1 MKNINVLGVISARLN
16 SSRLPA
22 KHMLPLAGKPM
33 IERIFQILEKV
44 VGVDEWILSTTA
56 NTSNVPL
63 VKWAEKNDKHHF
75 IYDEDDDD
83 LIGRTNAIVQE
94 KNPNILIHVFGD
106 TTIIDSETV
115 SSMLALLQKTPNAKT
130 VRVMEIDDKNPSI
143 HAGFDIY
150 RKDFWYEIVKKSI
163 TVIQKEYVGIFSD
176 RLLGKKDV
184 AYYKDDPIYSSI
196 WHRLS
201 IDTFSD
207 YEFMENVYQRW
218 YGSNKENSIVSLK
231 WLIGQIKSDT
241 SLRLLN
247 QHVCQQDVEKN
258 HSKVLLVTQ
267 ASSTDGIGHL
277 KRMVWLMRALQDFY
291 AISVKL
297 HILGEVFSANW
308 LDFLPHQWHKNKNSF
323 LNDVTTEYADILV
336 YDLNPRNYPKNID
349 KVLMQQQAKGV
360 RQVSIDAMAEYHQY
374 LDLVCIPSFYLS
386 EKNKDI
392 PVDKLLYGWNCYLM
406 DYRVH
411 EDHVYKRHDEGTS
424 KNLLI
429 ITGGSDSGNFS
440 EWLPLK
446 IERLLPKN
454 TVINWVQGPFSKSPI
469 IPKYTEHFWNI
480 HHSPENIKT
489 LMEQTDIALTRHGV
503 SFFEL
508 AALGVPT
515 WLMLDDE
522 VADKNELFQ
531 LMQEPWVFVLKKWEN
546 WPNLMKNR
554 DVYKDAIKV
563 SQDGAIR
570 LAERL
575 LLL

>member
-1 MKNINVLGVISARLN
+1 MKNLNVIGVISARLN

-33 IERIFQILEKV
+33 IERIFQRMEKV
-44 VGVDEWILSTTA
+44 VGVDEWILSTTSDK
-56 NTSNVPL
+56 SNIPMIE
-63 VKWAEKNDKHHF
+63 WAEKNNKQHF
-75 IYDEDDDD
+75 IYHGDFDD
-83 LIGRTNAIVQE
+83 LIGRTNTIVQE

-106 TTIIDSETV
+106 TVIIDPETV
-115 SSMLALLQKTPNAKT
+115 SSMLALLQKTPSAKT
-130 VRVMEIDDKNPSI
+130 VCILKKNDTNRSI
-143 HAGFDIY
+143 HAGFDLY
-150 RKDFWYEIVKKSI
+150 RKNFWYEIVNDS
-163 TVIQKEYVGIFSD
+163 TTAMQKEHLGIYSN
-176 RLLGKKDV
+176 RLLRKKDV
-184 AYYKDDPIYSSI
+184 VYYKDDPIYSSI
-196 WHRLS
+196 LHRLS

-207 YEFMENVYQRW
+207 YEFMESVYQKW
-218 YGSNKENSIVSLK
+218 YSNNKEDSIVSLK
-231 WLIGQIKSDT
+231 WLIEQIKNDA

-247 QHVCQQDVEKN
+247 QHVSQHSIDKN
-258 HSKVLLVTQ
+258 YIKVLLVTQ
-267 ASSTDGIGHL
+267 ASSKDGIGHL

-291 AISVKL
+291 AVSVKL

-308 LDFLPHQWHKNKNSF
+308 LDFLPHKWHKNKNCF

-349 KVLMQQQAKGV
+349 QIVMQQQVKGV
-360 RQVSIDAMAEYHQY
+360 RQVAIDAMREYHQY

-386 EKNKDI
+386 EKSKDI
-392 PVDKLLYGWNCYLM
+392 PVDKLMYGWNCYLM
-406 DYRVH
+406 DYRVC
-411 EDHVYKRHDEGTS
+411 EDKVYKRHDKEIS

-446 IERLLPKN
+446 IEELLPQN

-469 IPKYTEHFWNI
+469 IPKHTKHHWNI
-480 HHSPENIKT
+480 HHSSENMKT
-489 LMEQTDIALTRHGV
+489 LMEQADNALTRHGV

-554 DVYKDAIKV
+554 DAYEDAIKV
-563 SQDGAIR
+563 KQGGAIH